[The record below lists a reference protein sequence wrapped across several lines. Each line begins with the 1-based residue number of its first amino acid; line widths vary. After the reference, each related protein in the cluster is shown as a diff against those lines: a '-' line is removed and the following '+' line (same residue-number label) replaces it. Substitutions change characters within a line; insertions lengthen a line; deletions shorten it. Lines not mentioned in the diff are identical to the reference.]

1 MKKLFLYTFSILIIL
16 GINSYTK
23 DTDIYLQ
30 NVKPNAMILV
40 DTSGSMGWGV
50 YEHTVDYGAF
60 YDWASDQGDCD
71 MIAGS
76 GGGRC
81 GSYNYF
87 YNYHYDKNE
96 ILLVK
101 GNIGVTIY
109 NGVTFT
115 GDPGNPNYLWY
126 TSNVIET
133 GTYIDDNGNLT
144 DSSGRS
150 ITDPAYS
157 GRITVDS
164 DGYILL
170 DGERLPLDRNIKL
183 HDYVQYPDGTI
194 IDKGFAGMLN
204 APGWY
209 FSGFEYI
216 GNSAA
221 EHNVAEDGDTYIYF
235 FIPGNW
241 MNMQEMYNLYTAY
254 TTNEA
259 YRTWKTRTFS
269 TTTTPYTPVSVDI
282 HSPNYPSNYPNNR
295 DETYTITQIDASK
308 IKLHFSAFN
317 LEYNW
322 YCGWDYVKIYK
333 DSITN
338 SNLLD
343 TFCGNLGSFTTSSYT
358 LGSTKKLIIVFHSDY
373 SVTYS
378 GFKIDRYE
386 YLPEDVAT
394 SGYKMQTRLE
404 VVIDAMVD
412 VIQETKGKVNW
423 ALASFSVSPTGDGAK
438 IWQPFDPSLSDDQ
451 LEQNITNYLNSF
463 TADGGT
469 PLGEALQD
477 VWNHYHSKASI
488 LPTCAKN
495 HTIVLSDGY
504 PSTDEDWSR
513 ISGVTFSDWDNDGWT
528 EDPYQYRSPPDDYF
542 DDVSHW
548 MYTHSIVDGSS
559 VSDPENSHVNV
570 RNHMLSFTMS
580 SPLMEDAADEGGGVF
595 VSAFN
600 KQQLVNAFYSLG
612 IIIANSVSY
621 TAPVVSVDTTNKTQ
635 SGQYI
640 YMTFFKP
647 KSPNWLGN
655 LKKYKVNYQVKS
667 GCTGRT
673 DKEWVVVDKN
683 DLDAT
688 DCDGTFKSTSV
699 SYWTDQEDGGEVEA
713 GGAGKVLL
721 DKLSDAS
728 LSDPYNTTYRKIYFI
743 DSSTNTFKRFIPSN
757 LATGV
762 LDEAD
767 TSEKYKIINYVYG
780 YTYAED
786 GSTNHYP
793 VAKRNWVLGSM
804 IHSEPVVINYEA
816 DNKTYIVAGGNDG
829 QLHVFD
835 DSDGEEIFSLIFDC
849 FLNKLKYMDPNSTE
863 SRPLF
868 FDDGSLSFYF
878 TFDSEGRIVPELLI
892 VGLRRGG
899 KSYYAFNIEDS
910 NPENWTLKWK
920 ITGGGSGDFA
930 ELGYTWSDMV
940 ISKMRIG
947 TTDKVVGIFSG
958 GYDPIEDNS
967 TSPQTSV
974 TMGRGIFIIDLE
986 TGTKLYSYTYS
997 DDSNMK
1003 YCIPATPTVITDVN
1017 GYLDKIYVTDIGGQV
1032 WRLYYDSSTDT
1043 LKAHII
1049 FKSNPGSD
1057 STSGNT
1063 GGTLTSSDSNR
1074 KFFYS
1079 PTVTVLGKCATNY
1092 SQGSIGFLTKALYFG
1107 SGDREHPLD
1116 TTVKNRIYMVID
1128 DIQDNDT
1135 TTTYTEQNLLN
1146 VTNDELDVDSGA
1158 SETEKEAILNKLQT
1172 SKGWFIKLSEIS
1184 DTQNHLGEKIL
1195 SMPILFNERAYF
1207 TSFTPESTD
1216 PCNPHGI
1223 SRVYALKYCYGLA
1236 GINYNTSNDSGDTE
1250 KYDKTDRYRNIGVSL
1265 PSGVKIAI
1273 REGHVWAL
1281 ISAGGGIPGAG
1292 ELGSPN
1298 IPEENLNIHIERW
1311 ENFQNW

>member
-1 MKKLFLYTFSILIIL
+1 MRKIFLHIIVFLILLPMTNI
-16 GINSYTK
+16 SAE

-60 YDWASDQGDCD
+60 YDWASDLGDCD
-71 MIAGS
+71 MIAG
-76 GGGRC
+76 GC
-81 GSYNYF
+81 GSSNYF
-87 YNYHYDKNE
+87 YNNHYDKNE

-109 NGVTFT
+109 NGITFT
-115 GDPGNPNYLWY
+115 GDPGNPDYLWY

-150 ITDPAYS
+150 ITDPNYD

-183 HDYVQYPDGTI
+183 HDYEEYPDGTI

-209 FSGFEYI
+209 FSGFEGI
-216 GNSAA
+216 GSGASS
-221 EHNVAEDGDTYIYF
+221 HNVAENGDQDIYF

-241 MNMQEMYNLYTAY
+241 INMQEMYNLYTAY
-254 TTNEA
+254 TTNES
-259 YRTWKTRTFS
+259 YRTWKTRTYS
-269 TTTTPYTPVSVDI
+269 ESSATYTPVTVDI

-308 IKLHFSAFN
+308 IKLHFSAFY

-322 YCGWDYVKIYK
+322 SCRWDYVKIYK
-333 DSITN
+333 DSI
-338 SNLLD
+338 SGGNLLD
-343 TFCGNLGSFTTSSYT
+343 TFCGNQGSFTTSSYT

-373 SVTYS
+373 SVTKS

-386 YLPEDVAT
+386 YLPEDVET

-404 VVIDAMVD
+404 VVVDAMDDVVD
-412 VIQETKGKVNW
+412 ATSGKINW
-423 ALASFSVSPTGDGAK
+423 ALASFSVSPTGNGAK
-438 IWQPFDPSLSDDQ
+438 IWQEFDTSLTDEE
-451 LEQNITNYLNSF
+451 LENNIKNYLDSF
-463 TADGGT
+463 SADGGT

-477 VWNHYHSKASI
+477 VWNHYHSKTSI
-488 LPTCAKN
+488 LPSCARN

-504 PSTDEDWSR
+504 PSADSDWSR
-513 ISGVTFSDWDNDGWT
+513 ISGINFSDWDSDGWT
-528 EDPYQYRSPPDDYF
+528 EDPYQYSSPPDDYF
-542 DDVSHW
+542 DDVAHW
-548 MYTHSIVDGSS
+548 MYTHSISDKSE

-570 RNHMLSFTMS
+570 TSHMLSFTMS
-580 SPLMEDAADEGGGVF
+580 SPLMEDAAEDGGGVF

-655 LKKYKVNYQVKS
+655 LKKYKVNYQIKS
-667 GCTGRT
+667 GCTGR
-673 DKEWVVVDKN
+673 DNEEWVVVDKN

-688 DCDGTFKSTSV
+688 DCDGTFKTTSV
-699 SYWTDQEDGGEVEA
+699 SYWTDEEDGGEVEA
-713 GGAGKVLL
+713 GGAGKVLV
-721 DKLSDAS
+721 DKLTSSS

-743 DSSTNTFKRFIPSN
+743 DSSNIFKRFIPAN
-757 LATGV
+757 LSSGV
-762 LDEAD
+762 LNEAD

-780 YTYAED
+780 YTFDED
-786 GSTNHYP
+786 GSADHYP
-793 VAKRNWVLGSM
+793 VAKRSWILGSM
-804 IHSEPVVINYEA
+804 VHSEPVLLNYEA
-816 DNKTYIVAGGNDG
+816 DNTTLIVAAANDG
-829 QLHVFD
+829 QIHIFN
-835 DSDGEEIFSLIFDC
+835 DSNGEEIFSLIFNC
-849 FLNKLKYMDPNSTE
+849 FLNKLKNMNPDSSE
-863 SRPLF
+863 SRPLY
-868 FDDGSLSFYF
+868 FDDGTMSYYF
-878 TFDSEGRIVPELLI
+878 TFDSDGRIEPKILI

-899 KSYYAFNIEDS
+899 RSYFAFNIEDP
-910 NPENWTLKWK
+910 NPENWSLKWE
-920 ITGGGSGDFA
+920 ITGGGSGDFS
-930 ELGYTWSDMV
+930 ELGYSWSDVV
-940 ISKMRIG
+940 ISKMKIG
-947 TTDKVVGIFSG
+947 STDKTVGIFSG
-958 GYDPIEDNS
+958 GYDPVEDDNS
-967 TSPQTSV
+967 SPQTSV
-974 TMGRGIFIIDLE
+974 TMGRGIFIIDLD
-986 TGTKLYSYTYS
+986 TGAKLYSYTHS
-997 DDSNMK
+997 DNSNMQ

-1017 GYLDKIYVTDIGGQV
+1017 GYLSKIYVTDIGGQL
-1032 WRLYYDSSTDT
+1032 WKLYYDSSSDS
-1043 LKAHII
+1043 LKGHII

-1057 STSGNT
+1057 STSGNI
-1063 GGTLTSSDSNR
+1063 GGTLDSSDSNR

-1079 PTVTVLGKCATNY
+1079 PTVTVLGKCSTNY
-1092 SQGSIGFLTKALYFG
+1092 AQGSIGFLTKALYFG
-1107 SGDREHPLD
+1107 SGNRENP
-1116 TTVKNRIYMVID
+1116 TETSANNRIYMVID
-1128 DIQDNDT
+1128 DIDDNDT

-1146 VTNDELDVDSGA
+1146 VTNDELDVDSG
-1158 SETEKEAILNKLQT
+1158 SSSSEKETILNKLH
-1172 SKGWFIKLSEIS
+1172 SAKGWFIKLGDINDSEEHS
-1184 DTQNHLGEKIL
+1184 GEKIL
-1195 SMPILFNERAYF
+1195 STPILFNERAYF
-1207 TSFTPESTD
+1207 TSFTPTSTD

-1223 SRVYALKYCYGLA
+1223 SRVYSLKYCYGLA

-1250 KYDKTDRYRNIGVSL
+1250 KFDKTDRYRQLGVSL

-1281 ISAGGGIPGAG
+1281 VSTGGGIPGVG
-1292 ELGSPN
+1292 KLGSPN
-1298 IPEENLNIHIERW
+1298 IPQESLNIHIERW